1 MFNLIGSLMDFAAIV
16 SATGGSLGLFLGF
29 SFYAGAVDL
38 MTRAGKSWSTMYM
51 HYNQNWF
58 WANKIEYINRTTN
71 VKAEMQKKL
80 YTLFALN
87 VTGKN
92 KS

>member
-38 MTRAGKSWSTMYM
+38 MTRAGKS
-51 HYNQNWF
+51 
-58 WANKIEYINRTTN
+58 
-71 VKAEMQKKL
+71 
-80 YTLFALN
+80 
-87 VTGKN
+87 
-92 KS
+92 